1 MSAEICTCGQCRVFT
16 LTAPMHSPPAPEA
29 PPCPGIHGIATA
41 LDAHCPGCGTAPRLT
56 AEERLL
62 IDTVRHYQAI
72 AVAPSRTDL
81 RALLAILDRLAPPK
95 GAPRG

>member
-1 MSAEICTCGQCRVFT
+1 MGCQCRDYCR
-16 LTAPMHSPPAPEA
+16 PAPEA

-56 AEERLL
+56 LEER
-62 IDTVRHYQAI
+62 DTIEWSRRVR
-72 AVAPSRTDL
+72 RTDNEY
-81 RALLAILDRLAPPK
+81 RLLAILDRLAPPDR